1 MEIRAYAYSV
11 PITPKPRRPEKYFQ
25 LCKLLRPAKVIY
37 TDRLPCDLNH
47 YFQAAGKFMINLNAR
62 AVLMTLVLFSLSG
75 CAVGIK
81 SSSVEDAPAQPEDTR
96 LLTSVGFVL
105 DDDVHKSPSQAF
117 VASERESWI
126 DALSSFTDQKNIFM
140 MSGGKPVN
148 IVKTRSP
155 SQPAPDTAQILS
167 GRLPIPSDNAAKAID
182 AFTEFEKTHPI
193 VHVRVK
199 SVSDDGDITAYDVLY
214 STPFVLSFVTF
225 WITPAYITR
234 PYMATFSLSMPEEN
248 KIPPAHWDY
257 SFNRHEFYWL
267 PLLPVADSSINLDRQ
282 VETDIS
288 WQIEEKRRLVLRF
301 LADAKPLLQKINM
314 PK

>member
-1 MEIRAYAYSV
+1 
-11 PITPKPRRPEKYFQ
+11 
-25 LCKLLRPAKVIY
+25 
-37 TDRLPCDLNH
+37 
-47 YFQAAGKFMINLNAR
+47 MINLNSR

-81 SSSVEDAPAQPEDTR
+81 SSSVEDAPAQPEDAR

-105 DDDVHKSPSQAF
+105 DDEVHKSPSTAF

-126 DALSSFTDQKNIFM
+126 DALSGFTDQKNIFM

-167 GRLPIPSDNAAKAID
+167 GRLPIPPDNTAKAVD
-182 AFTEFEKTHPI
+182 AFAEFEKTHPI
-193 VHVRVK
+193 VHVRVT
-199 SVSDDGDITAYDVLY
+199 SVSDDSDITAYDVLY